1 MKDRIFNKAL
11 WTCCKMSGGVT
22 CNGCPLYPMKIA
34 EDGSLNFLC
43 LSHHDPTHKAAEAA
57 IERVV
62 RENPKVFS
70 EEVVRAI
77 IKQAKV
83 V

>member
-11 WTCCKMSGGVT
+11 WTCCKMSADAT
-22 CNGCPLYPMKIA
+22 CYGCPLYPLKIG
-34 EDGSLNFLC
+34 DGTLNFLC

-57 IERVV
+57 IEKVV
-62 RENPKVFS
+62 RENPKVFP

-77 IKQAKV
+77 IKQARV

>member
-11 WTCCKMSGGVT
+11 WTCCKMSKDAT
-22 CNGCPLYPMKIA
+22 CYGCPLYKLKFA
-34 EDGSLNFLC
+34 EDGTSNFLC

-62 RENPKVFS
+62 RENPKLFP

>member
-22 CNGCPLYPMKIA
+22 CNGCPLYPLKIA

-57 IERVV
+57 IEKVV
-62 RENPKVFS
+62 RATPELFP
-70 EEVVRAI
+70 EDVVRAI
-77 IKQAKV
+77 IKKAKV